1 MSRWFVRRHIYDIA
15 VREYDRLVVEKPL
28 GDITISPNIQFGRP
42 CIAGTGIPA
51 EIIHERF
58 KAGDSAMELA
68 RDYGVTEK
76 QIQSA
81 IDYEE
86 EK

>member
-1 MSRWFVRRHIYDIA
+1 MS
-15 VREYDRLVVEKPL
+15 E
-28 GDITISPNIQFGRP
+28 ITINKDIQFGRP
-42 CIAGTGIPA
+42 CIAGTSIPT

-58 KAGDSAMELA
+58 KAGDTVEELA
-68 RDYGVTEK
+68 IDYGVTEK